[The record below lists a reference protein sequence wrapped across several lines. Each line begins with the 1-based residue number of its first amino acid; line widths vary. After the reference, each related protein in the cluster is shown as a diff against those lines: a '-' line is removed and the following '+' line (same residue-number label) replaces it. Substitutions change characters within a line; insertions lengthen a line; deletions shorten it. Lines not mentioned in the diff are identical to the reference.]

1 MRYGSSLMT
10 SSTVSCGVSL
20 SSKILYHSSYRSWS
34 NFSSAFCGVSFWFR
48 FFSFFAF
55 IMSSSTIISC
65 HAISASSDTITSS
78 GFSYVSSS
86 NSFSISSIFFVSS
99 FLVSLNGVSSLL
111 FSSAF
116 LCFTR
121 SLFCVSSSFFAS
133 ISMFALSIIWF
144 SAVFSSSRFC
154 LVFSD
159 FASLIA
165 GSTFWLILCVATLFL
180 DAGFLSVAILSD
192 ELVYVMFWDG
202 HFHMSSRSRS
212 VFALSA
218 L

>member
-1 MRYGSSLMT
+1 MT

-20 SSKILYHSSYRSWS
+20 SSSSFCHSSYRSWS
-34 NFSSAFCGVSFWFR
+34 NFSSAFCGVSFWSR

-55 IMSSSTIISC
+55 IVSSSTIISC
-65 HAISASSDTITSS
+65 HAISASSDMITSS

-86 NSFSISSIFFVSS
+86 NCFSIFSISFVSS

-111 FSSAF
+111 FSRAF
-116 LCFTR
+116 LCLTR

-133 ISMFALSIIWF
+133 ISVFACSIIWF
-144 SAVFSSSRFC
+144 SVAFSSSHFC
-154 LVFSD
+154 LVFSVL
-159 FASLIA
+159 ASAIF
-165 GSTFWLILCVATLFL
+165 GSTVWLILCCATLFL
-180 DAGFLSVAILSD
+180 DAGFLSVAILS
-192 ELVYVMFWDG
+192 ELLVYVMFCDG
-202 HFHMSSRSRS
+202 HFHMCSRSRS